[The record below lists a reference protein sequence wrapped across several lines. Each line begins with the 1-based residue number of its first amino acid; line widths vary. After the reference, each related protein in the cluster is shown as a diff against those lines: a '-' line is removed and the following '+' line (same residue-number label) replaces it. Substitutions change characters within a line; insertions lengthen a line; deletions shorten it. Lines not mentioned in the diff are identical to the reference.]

1 MQVQDRD
8 AVLAG
13 GLTLR
18 ARGGT
23 RGWTRHSQVLTCPL
37 GGWQAMWLAGDV
49 PGIAIV
55 VSLQLQLP

>member
-1 MQVQDRD
+1 MQARDRD

-13 GLTLR
+13 GLTLK

-37 GGWQAMWLAGDV
+37 GGGRPCGLAGAGA
-49 PGIAIV
+49 GIAIV